1 MSVHADLTKLDQEA
15 ARIALLVLRANVRCV
30 TPPHG
35 YVIPPEQRPVPPMQ
49 AESALARLVK
59 PVHCNAR
66 MEGELLALDCQLLE
80 GPSRDNFRAR
90 ATGHA
95 HSWES
100 SLRRVCQEPIDT
112 ATLLLR
118 TSTESVTASFRAL
131 RQWFEDYHMRY
142 SLSWV
147 GPRLVPPPGVCIVLD
162 VDPPSD
168 ISIEMVHVEE

>member
-66 MEGELLALDCQLLE
+66 MEGNCLPWTANC
-80 GPSRDNFRAR
+80 SRDRHVITSAR
-90 ATGHA
+90 EQPAT
-95 HSWES
+95 
-100 SLRRVCQEPIDT
+100 PT
-112 ATLLLR
+112 
-118 TSTESVTASFRAL
+118 
-131 RQWFEDYHMRY
+131 
-142 SLSWV
+142 V
-147 GPRLVPPPGVCIVLD
+147 GNQVSGAFAKS
-162 VDPPSD
+162 PS
-168 ISIEMVHVEE
+168 I